1 MEGWA
6 LEIGNIFKIIFKSE
20 HQTYSKKMWRN
31 ILIVYHLI
39 GLPFALKLKVSIV
52 MLYILC
58 SQTPLLTFEYWDNYS
73 AAHIWVMNSPGIGP
87 FARPYQFPYVHHYS
101 LTQCINHHA
110 YHPNPIERNSS
121 SSPTLR
127 NVFYPSKFGA
137 FYVYFQPV
145 SPARTAWF

>member
-1 MEGWA
+1 M
-6 LEIGNIFKIIFKSE
+6 
-20 HQTYSKKMWRN
+20 
-31 ILIVYHLI
+31 IVYHLI

-110 YHPNPIERNSS
+110 YHYI
-121 SSPTLR
+121 TLEKKL
-127 NVFYPSKFGA
+127 FSKKINKYIPGEVNWAKTCSAQRLTWLLHISLDFA
-137 FYVYFQPV
+137 KQI
-145 SPARTAWF
+145 